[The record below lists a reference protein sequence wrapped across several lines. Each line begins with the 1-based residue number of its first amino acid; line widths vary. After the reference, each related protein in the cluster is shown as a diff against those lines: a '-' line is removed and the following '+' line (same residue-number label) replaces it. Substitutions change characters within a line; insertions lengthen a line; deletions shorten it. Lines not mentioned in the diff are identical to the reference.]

1 MPKPTPKQK
10 KLNPFTKRNLL
21 QARVDNE
28 EFRLVL
34 TKARMF
40 TDGNVSDFVREAVLN
55 YRNVRKVER

>member
-1 MPKPTPKQK
+1 MSKTPPKQK